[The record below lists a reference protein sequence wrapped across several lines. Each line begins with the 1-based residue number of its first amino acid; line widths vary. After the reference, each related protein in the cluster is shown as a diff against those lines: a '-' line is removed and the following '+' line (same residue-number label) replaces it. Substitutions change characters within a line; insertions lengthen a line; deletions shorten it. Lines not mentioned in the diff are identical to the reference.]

1 MHQLANGLH
10 VHLTTNRRAAGDHRH
25 FKFYTSLYKEVG
37 GFPASAVERARA
49 AYPWDGND
57 CDLTLVLSH
66 HKRRRINRLY
76 NEERDGHGV
85 FVACD
90 EAVSHHNQPQ
100 DMYIR
105 PGMQLLCCCR
115 SHRTL
120 VNGVFY
126 QVEAVDD
133 TDVVV
138 RMADAYTRD
147 RSTLDDEARK
157 KADQQ
162 EGLITLPHKEASKA
176 LRLTY
181 ALCYASVQGLTLR
194 DKSVLMLDLDSG
206 HFSVRTLIVGL
217 SRVTKASD
225 ISVASAEQEMELMGM
240 TKSVP
245 LPRKVAEEDCESD
258 REA

>member
-1 MHQLANGLH
+1 M
-10 VHLTTNRRAAGDHRH
+10 
-25 FKFYTSLYKEVG
+25 
-37 GFPASAVERARA
+37 
-49 AYPWDGND
+49 
-57 CDLTLVLSH
+57 
-66 HKRRRINRLY
+66 
-76 NEERDGHGV
+76 
-85 FVACD
+85 
-90 EAVSHHNQPQ
+90 
-100 DMYIR
+100 
-105 PGMQLLCCCR
+105 
-115 SHRTL
+115 
-120 VNGVFY
+120 
-126 QVEAVDD
+126 EAVDD

-225 ISVASAEQEMELMGM
+225 ISVASVEQEMELMGM